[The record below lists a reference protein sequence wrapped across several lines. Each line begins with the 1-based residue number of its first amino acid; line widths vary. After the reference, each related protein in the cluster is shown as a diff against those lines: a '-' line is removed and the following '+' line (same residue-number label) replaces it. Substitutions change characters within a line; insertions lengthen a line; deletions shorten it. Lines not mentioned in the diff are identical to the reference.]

1 MWKEFRE
8 FALKGSVMD
17 LAVGVIIGGAFQRII
32 DSMVNDVLMPPLAML
47 TGGVDFSNKF
57 IVLKEG
63 ATPGPYAT
71 TEAATNAGA
80 VVLGWGS
87 FVNAFIQFLLLAFAV
102 FMIVKAMNRLR
113 RQQEQVPA
121 PAEPTRQE
129 TLLEEIRDA
138 LRSRS

>member
-87 FVNAFIQFLLLAFAV
+87 FVNAFIQFLLLASAV